1 MQIINERDKFLS
13 NYEVLQHLK
22 EIKEKNNWVFENDKN
37 DKKGHRR
44 RGTAAGLDLEVITKD
59 ILSYADADKKATIT
73 SSADF
78 TALLQYLNQF
88 DLVKVEK
95 LQIVNS
101 LPRTMVHL
109 YALVEECD
117 QRLSDEQS
125 QGILD
130 KIAELF
136 PVEEDEEMEEA
147 EE

>member
-13 NYEVLQHLK
+13 NYEVLEHLK
-22 EIKEKNNWVFENDKN
+22 QIKSNNNWIFETDGK
-37 DKKGHRR
+37 DKKDNRK

-59 ILSYADADKKATIT
+59 VLAYADADKKATIT
-73 SSADF
+73 STESF
-78 TALLQYLNQF
+78 TSILQYLNQF

-95 LQIVNS
+95 LQIVNT

-117 QRLSDEQS
+117 QRLTEEQS
-125 QGILD
+125 EGIIN
-130 KIAELF
+130 KINELF
-136 PVEEDEEMEEA
+136 PIEEDEEMEES